1 MKPFDK
7 FVEDALKNFE
17 QHLRTIGIDGAR
29 DQRMWGGREFAWFLV
44 CRPHQKGEVTKGRPI
59 SN

>member
-7 FVEDALKNFE
+7 FVADALKDFE
-17 QHLRTIGIDGAR
+17 QHLRTIGINGAR
-29 DQRMWGGREFAWFLV
+29 DQRMRGAREFARFLV
-44 CRPHQKGEVTKGRPI
+44 GRPHQKGEVTKGRPI